1 MGLKSLPKSAV
12 FPESIFFPDQPSFII
27 SFLNRLPGVGRGT
40 PGGPEFSEDT
50 VSNPSQGE
58 PQRQDLY
65 SLLSAFYTEVPP
77 VCKYPLRSQGRN
89 RAPAPLNSGSSSGLK
104 RLAGVVTLICSKM
117 NPLWTLLFVL
127 SAPRGECLW
136 VRHGHVG
143 KLHLSPWVT
152 VLLSLHRGPVPGA
165 AAGVGPQPGEAL
177 TDPLPHLH
185 DLWILIDQLWC
196 RLGPPGSREGAGM
209 GWWYKQW
216 WKYIL

>member
-1 MGLKSLPKSAV
+1 MW
-12 FPESIFFPDQPSFII
+12 
-27 SFLNRLPGVGRGT
+27 GRGPQEGLSSLRT
-40 PGGPEFSEDT
+40 QSAP
-50 VSNPSQGE
+50 PSQGE
-58 PQRQDLY
+58 SHRQDLY

-89 RAPAPLNSGSSSGLK
+89 TAPAPLNSSSSSGLK

-177 TDPLPHLH
+177 TDPLPHMH
-185 DLWILIDQLWC
+185 GLWILIDQLC
-196 RLGPPGSREGAGM
+196 CKLGPPGSREGAGVA
-209 GWWYKQW
+209 WWYR
-216 WKYIL
+216 